1 MARLRTECF
10 KGNFVKGVR
19 SVRSFTTLRNG
30 QALLVCP
37 FGNGIPTFADRCRGN
52 FNFVGWVRLYGLIST
67 LLFYTNVEVTFTHLA
82 VGDCRG
88 YGS

>member
-37 FGNGIPTFADRCRGN
+37 FGNGIPTFADRCRGG
-52 FNFVGWVRLYGLIST
+52 FKFVGWVRLYGLTFSFVFLST
-67 LLFYTNVEVTFTHLA
+67 LASPF
-82 VGDCRG
+82 GRG
-88 YGS
+88 GNAKH